1 MSIIPSIKN
10 KLIILVGLLVLMGIF
25 FIFQS
30 RMDSDIKPSL
40 TVEEISTLSDFELT
54 RRMRIDLVARTSV
67 SDSAE
72 SSLPA
77 ELLPVSATIS
87 FEETRAAIGLAIAI
101 PTEANRDEVVA
112 AYTALGAISVAD
124 IIKNLNPGQEPRSG
138 VDLALT
144 NALTKADV
152 QRLRL
157 VWVREHAKAF
167 AEH

>member
-1 MSIIPSIKN
+1 MSTTPSIKN
-10 KLIILVGLLVLMGIF
+10 KLIILVGLLVIMGIY

-30 RMDSDIKPSL
+30 RFDSDIKPSL

-54 RRMRIDLVARTSV
+54 RRMRIDLIAQTSA
-67 SDSAE
+67 SGSGK

-77 ELLPVSATIS
+77 KILPVSTTIT
-87 FEETRAAIGLAIAI
+87 FEETRAAIGLANAI

-112 AYTALGAISVAD
+112 AYTMLGAISVAD
-124 IIKNLNPGQEPRSG
+124 MIRDLNPGQQPRPG

-144 NALTKADV
+144 KALTQADM

-167 AEH
+167 AGH